1 MKPEDRIKDEDI
13 VNILDDEIE
22 EVEEVEIDE
31 GPKPMDEEEI
41 QSIVQDAVQDAIG
54 FIEAEISESRI
65 KAQRY
70 YDGRVD
76 LGHEDGRSKVVATK
90 VRDTIRAI
98 KPSLMR
104 IFLSSGRYGEF
115 VPRGPEDVKLAEQQT
130 EAAHQKLEESNGFR
144 VLSDAFHD
152 ALLKKTGIVKAY
164 YEEYDDGEIHTF
176 TGLTEQQYMAVTL
189 DPSIEV
195 LSVEQETV
203 DTEVVSDG
211 MMADEPPMT
220 SYDIKVMRR
229 QTKGD
234 LCVVSVPPEEFFI
247 DRNARSIDDFYVCGH
262 QTEMRVG
269 DLVAMGYDYDDVVD
283 LDGRGDTGSQ
293 SESED
298 FERRGYSTDDSDEN
312 AADPTMKNVMVTEAY
327 MRMDVDGTGI
337 PLLHKFI
344 LGGTG
349 YKVLSYDPCDD
360 APFAVFEVDP
370 EPHAFFGHSLA
381 DILMDDQDA
390 STSILRGILDNVAMV
405 NNPRLAVLDQ
415 QVRIEDVLNNE
426 IGAIVRMKNPN
437 AVQPLAVPFVGAQ
450 TLTALQY
457 MDGLTEEKTGVLKAS
472 GGLSPD
478 ALQSTTAAAVS
489 ATVQAAAGQVEVM
502 ARNLAEG
509 GMKRLLKVIL
519 KLLTKHPD
527 AMNYMRLNGEYTQVD
542 PRAWDTSMDLS
553 VNVGLGT
560 GQIEQKA
567 AAYREILG
575 LQMQV
580 YQGYGP
586 MNGVVGLTNIR
597 NTVADMLA
605 ASGIRNADRY
615 FAPVTPE
622 YEQQLNQMR
631 MQQEQMQAGQAQDP
645 NAAFLQAE
653 QMKAQSRAQTDMMR
667 VQLDGQKAM
676 MQDDRERD
684 KMAQDF
690 ALKQAEMQ
698 GKLGIQADAAALKA
712 EQERNRYGR

>member
-1 MKPEDRIKDEDI
+1 MKPEDRIKDEEI
-13 VNILDDEIE
+13 VNILDVELAEEEEIE
-22 EVEEVEIDE
+22 ADD
-31 GPKPMDEEEI
+31 GPQPMDEDEV
-41 QSIVQDAVQDAIG
+41 QAIVQDAVQDAID
-54 FIEAEISESRI
+54 FIESEISEGRV

-130 EAAHQKLEESNGFR
+130 AAAHQKLEENNGFR

-164 YEEYDDGEIHTF
+164 YEEYDDGDVHTF
-176 TGLTEQQYMAVTL
+176 TGLTEQQYMAVTM
-189 DPSIEV
+189 D
-195 LSVEQETV
+195 LSVEVISVEQKTIQV
-203 DTEVVSDG
+203 DG
-211 MMADEPPMT
+211 QPPET
-220 SYDIKVMRR
+220 SYDMKVLRR
-229 QTKGD
+229 STKGD
-234 LCVVSVPPEEFFI
+234 ICVVSVPPEEFFI

-269 DLVAMGYDYDDVVD
+269 DLVAMGYEYDDVVD
-283 LDGRGDTGSQ
+283 LDGRDNNSANDMT
-293 SESED
+293 EE
-298 FERRGYSTDDSDEN
+298 FERRGYSTDDSDEH
-312 AADPTMKNVMVTEAY
+312 AADPTMKNVLVTEAY
-327 MRMDVDGTGI
+327 MRMDIDGTGV

-344 LGGTG
+344 LGGSG
-349 YKVLSYDPCDD
+349 YKVLSHDPCDD

-405 NNPRLAVLDQ
+405 NTPRIGIVEN
-415 QVRIEDVLNNE
+415 QVEVDDVLNNE
-426 IGAIVRMKNPN
+426 IGAIIRMKNPS
-437 AVQPLAVPFVGAQ
+437 AVVPMAIPFTAAQ

-457 MDGLTEEKTGVLKAS
+457 MDSMTEEKTGVLKAS

-509 GMKRLLKVIL
+509 GLKRLLKVIL

-527 AMNYMRLNGEYTQVD
+527 AMNYMRLNGEFTQVD
-542 PRAWDTSMDLS
+542 PRVWDTSLDLS
-553 VNVGLGT
+553 VSVGLGT
-560 GQIEQKA
+560 GQQEQKA
-567 AAYREILG
+567 AAFREILG

-580 YQGYGP
+580 YQNYGP
-586 MNGVVGLTNIR
+586 QNGVVSLTNIR

-605 ASGIRNADRY
+605 SSGIRNAERY

-631 MQQEQMQAGQAQDP
+631 MMQAQAQAGQAQDP
-645 NAAFLQAE
+645 NMAFLQSE
-653 QMKAQSRAQTDMMR
+653 QMKAQVKAQTDMMR

-684 KMAQDF
+684 RMAQEF

-698 GKLGIQADAAALKA
+698 GKLGVQANAAALKA